1 MKKNLYKY
9 LAGNDYPGRGI
20 VLGKSP
26 DGQKAFVA
34 YWIMGR
40 SANSRN
46 RVFEPIDGGIRTV
59 AADPA
64 KLEDPHLIIYNAV
77 LTLRETTVVTN
88 GDQTDTIA
96 RFMNGNLFPG
106 YSFEAALATRTY
118 EDDAPNF
125 TPRISGVVDMRRGGY
140 KLSIVKSDEGNAESV
155 QRQTFD
161 YPQPVA
167 GEGHFISTYVK
178 NGAPIP
184 SFAGEPLRVAI
195 DTNDADKFADKLWVS
210 LNEDNKVSL
219 FVRSIELETGEY
231 EDFGVPAT
239 ILANYLRAHGVV
251 PEKCDLN
258 SILFLLTPSQT
269 TAKISSLTTQI
280 ARFERLLDANAPM
293 KEVIPQVYRD
303 WEERYE
309 GYCIRELCQEMHDF
323 SREFNIKDLQKAMF
337 RREHF
342 PKAVMSAQ
350 QANFEFMRG
359 NAEYIPLAEA
369 EGRIALEGALPYPP
383 GVICCVPGEIWG
395 GAVKAYFEA
404 LAVGVNRFPGFAP
417 ELQGVYLEANEDG
430 EKRIWVNVLKEC
442 RRRELEAA
450 GLIRS

>member
-20 VLGKSP
+20 VLGQSP

-46 RVFEPIDGGIRTV
+46 RVFEPIEGGIRTV

-96 RFMNGNLFPG
+96 QFMNGNLFPG
-106 YSFEAALATRTY
+106 YSVEAALATRTY

-140 KLSIVKSDEGNAESV
+140 KLSIVKSNEGNAASV

-195 DTNDADKFADKLWVS
+195 DTNDADQFAKQLWAS
-210 LNEDNKVSL
+210 LNDDNKVSL
-219 FVRSIELETGEY
+219 FVRSIALETGSY
-231 EDFGVPAT
+231 EDI
-239 ILANYLRAHGVV
+239 ILNKY
-251 PEKCDLN
+251 
-258 SILFLLTPSQT
+258 
-269 TAKISSLTTQI
+269 TA
-280 ARFERLLDANAPM
+280 
-293 KEVIPQVYRD
+293 V
-303 WEERYE
+303 E
-309 GYCIRELCQEMHDF
+309 G
-323 SREFNIKDLQKAMF
+323 
-337 RREHF
+337 
-342 PKAVMSAQ
+342 
-350 QANFEFMRG
+350 
-359 NAEYIPLAEA
+359 
-369 EGRIALEGALPYPP
+369 
-383 GVICCVPGEIWG
+383 
-395 GAVKAYFEA
+395 
-404 LAVGVNRFPGFAP
+404 
-417 ELQGVYLEANEDG
+417 
-430 EKRIWVNVLKEC
+430 
-442 RRRELEAA
+442 
-450 GLIRS
+450 

>member
-1 MKKNLYKY
+1 MKKNIYKY

-20 VLGKSP
+20 VLGQSP
-26 DGQKAFVA
+26 DGQKAFIA

-46 RVFEPIDGGIRTV
+46 RVFEPITGGIRTV

-96 RFMNGNLFPG
+96 QFMNGNLFPG

-140 KLSIVKSDEGNAESV
+140 KLSIVKSNEGNAASV

-184 SFAGEPLRVAI
+184 SFAGVSPVTPYGGADPEWSKPLDELSGYDTPEDTSLSNGASIAFLFEFEKIRIAFLGDAYPSVCI
-195 DTNDADKFADKLWVS
+195 DGLLKLGYSCKKPCCVDLVKLSHHGSKYNCSDKLFQILRTQNYLLSTDGRSGKLPNKTMIAKLLHSCDSATIYCNYSWWKKSIYSSFFTEEDREKWLVTGN
-210 LNEDNKVSL
+210 LNL
-219 FVRSIELETGEY
+219 IELSSENTSETVKSGLELY
-231 EDFGVPAT
+231 GFG
-239 ILANYLRAHGVV
+239 
-251 PEKCDLN
+251 
-258 SILFLLTPSQT
+258 
-269 TAKISSLTTQI
+269 
-280 ARFERLLDANAPM
+280 
-293 KEVIPQVYRD
+293 
-303 WEERYE
+303 
-309 GYCIRELCQEMHDF
+309 
-323 SREFNIKDLQKAMF
+323 
-337 RREHF
+337 
-342 PKAVMSAQ
+342 
-350 QANFEFMRG
+350 RG
-359 NAEYIPLAEA
+359 
-369 EGRIALEGALPYPP
+369 
-383 GVICCVPGEIWG
+383 W
-395 GAVKAYFEA
+395 
-404 LAVGVNRFPGFAP
+404 
-417 ELQGVYLEANEDG
+417 
-430 EKRIWVNVLKEC
+430 
-442 RRRELEAA
+442 
-450 GLIRS
+450 

>member
-1 MKKNLYKY
+1 MEKIDLNQY
-9 LAGNDYPGRGI
+9 LAGNRYPGRGI
-20 VLGKSP
+20 AVALAP
-26 DGQKAFVA
+26 DGRQVFIG
-34 YWIMGR
+34 YFIMGR

-96 RFMNGNLFPG
+96 QFMNGNLFPG

-184 SFAGEPLRVAI
+184 SFTGEPLRVAI
-195 DTNDADKFADKLWVS
+195 DTNDADKFADKLWAS

-231 EDFGVPAT
+231 EDI
-239 ILANYLRAHGVV
+239 ILNKY
-251 PEKCDLN
+251 
-258 SILFLLTPSQT
+258 
-269 TAKISSLTTQI
+269 TA
-280 ARFERLLDANAPM
+280 
-293 KEVIPQVYRD
+293 V
-303 WEERYE
+303 E
-309 GYCIRELCQEMHDF
+309 G
-323 SREFNIKDLQKAMF
+323 
-337 RREHF
+337 
-342 PKAVMSAQ
+342 
-350 QANFEFMRG
+350 
-359 NAEYIPLAEA
+359 
-369 EGRIALEGALPYPP
+369 
-383 GVICCVPGEIWG
+383 
-395 GAVKAYFEA
+395 
-404 LAVGVNRFPGFAP
+404 
-417 ELQGVYLEANEDG
+417 
-430 EKRIWVNVLKEC
+430 
-442 RRRELEAA
+442 
-450 GLIRS
+450 

>member
-1 MKKNLYKY
+1 MYDISRLLRDNP
-9 LAGNDYPGRGI
+9 YPGRGI
-20 VLGKSP
+20 VLGRSG
-26 DGQKAFVA
+26 DDRSSVLA
-34 YWIMGR
+34 YFIMGR

-184 SFAGEPLRVAI
+184 SFAGEPLRVTI
-195 DTNDADKFADKLWVS
+195 DTNDADKFADKLWAS

-231 EDFGVPAT
+231 EDI
-239 ILANYLRAHGVV
+239 ILNKY
-251 PEKCDLN
+251 
-258 SILFLLTPSQT
+258 
-269 TAKISSLTTQI
+269 TA
-280 ARFERLLDANAPM
+280 
-293 KEVIPQVYRD
+293 V
-303 WEERYE
+303 E
-309 GYCIRELCQEMHDF
+309 G
-323 SREFNIKDLQKAMF
+323 
-337 RREHF
+337 
-342 PKAVMSAQ
+342 
-350 QANFEFMRG
+350 
-359 NAEYIPLAEA
+359 
-369 EGRIALEGALPYPP
+369 
-383 GVICCVPGEIWG
+383 
-395 GAVKAYFEA
+395 
-404 LAVGVNRFPGFAP
+404 
-417 ELQGVYLEANEDG
+417 
-430 EKRIWVNVLKEC
+430 
-442 RRRELEAA
+442 
-450 GLIRS
+450 

>member
-1 MKKNLYKY
+1 MKQDLCA
-9 LAGNDYPGRGI
+9 LLRGNPYPGRGI
-20 VLGKSP
+20 VLGMTP
-26 DGQKAFVA
+26 DGKSSVA
-34 YWIMGR
+34 VYFIMGR

-96 RFMNGNLFPG
+96 QFMNGNLFPG

-161 YPQPVA
+161 YPQPLA

-195 DTNDADKFADKLWVS
+195 DTNDADKFADKLWAS

-231 EDFGVPAT
+231 EDI
-239 ILANYLRAHGVV
+239 ILNKY
-251 PEKCDLN
+251 
-258 SILFLLTPSQT
+258 
-269 TAKISSLTTQI
+269 TA
-280 ARFERLLDANAPM
+280 
-293 KEVIPQVYRD
+293 V
-303 WEERYE
+303 E
-309 GYCIRELCQEMHDF
+309 G
-323 SREFNIKDLQKAMF
+323 
-337 RREHF
+337 
-342 PKAVMSAQ
+342 
-350 QANFEFMRG
+350 
-359 NAEYIPLAEA
+359 
-369 EGRIALEGALPYPP
+369 
-383 GVICCVPGEIWG
+383 
-395 GAVKAYFEA
+395 
-404 LAVGVNRFPGFAP
+404 
-417 ELQGVYLEANEDG
+417 
-430 EKRIWVNVLKEC
+430 
-442 RRRELEAA
+442 
-450 GLIRS
+450 

>member
-1 MKKNLYKY
+1 MEQLDLYK
-9 LAGNDYPGRGI
+9 LVNENAYPGRGI
-20 VLGKSP
+20 VLGLAPSGK
-26 DGQKAFVA
+26 KALIA
-34 YWIMGR
+34 YFIMGR

-184 SFAGEPLRVAI
+184 SFTGEPLCVAI
-195 DTNDADKFADKLWVS
+195 DTNDADKFADKLWAS

-231 EDFGVPAT
+231 EDI
-239 ILANYLRAHGVV
+239 ILNKY
-251 PEKCDLN
+251 
-258 SILFLLTPSQT
+258 
-269 TAKISSLTTQI
+269 TA
-280 ARFERLLDANAPM
+280 
-293 KEVIPQVYRD
+293 V
-303 WEERYE
+303 E
-309 GYCIRELCQEMHDF
+309 G
-323 SREFNIKDLQKAMF
+323 
-337 RREHF
+337 
-342 PKAVMSAQ
+342 
-350 QANFEFMRG
+350 
-359 NAEYIPLAEA
+359 
-369 EGRIALEGALPYPP
+369 
-383 GVICCVPGEIWG
+383 
-395 GAVKAYFEA
+395 
-404 LAVGVNRFPGFAP
+404 
-417 ELQGVYLEANEDG
+417 
-430 EKRIWVNVLKEC
+430 
-442 RRRELEAA
+442 
-450 GLIRS
+450 

>member
-1 MKKNLYKY
+1 MKQDLCA
-9 LAGNDYPGRGI
+9 LLRGNPYPGRGI
-20 VLGKSP
+20 VLGMTP
-26 DGQKAFVA
+26 DGKSSVA
-34 YWIMGR
+34 VYFIMGR

-96 RFMNGNLFPG
+96 QFMNGNLFPG

-184 SFAGEPLRVAI
+184 SFAGEPLRVTI
-195 DTNDADKFADKLWVS
+195 DTNDADKFADKLWAS

-231 EDFGVPAT
+231 EDI
-239 ILANYLRAHGVV
+239 ILNKY
-251 PEKCDLN
+251 
-258 SILFLLTPSQT
+258 
-269 TAKISSLTTQI
+269 TA
-280 ARFERLLDANAPM
+280 
-293 KEVIPQVYRD
+293 V
-303 WEERYE
+303 E
-309 GYCIRELCQEMHDF
+309 G
-323 SREFNIKDLQKAMF
+323 
-337 RREHF
+337 
-342 PKAVMSAQ
+342 
-350 QANFEFMRG
+350 
-359 NAEYIPLAEA
+359 
-369 EGRIALEGALPYPP
+369 
-383 GVICCVPGEIWG
+383 
-395 GAVKAYFEA
+395 
-404 LAVGVNRFPGFAP
+404 
-417 ELQGVYLEANEDG
+417 
-430 EKRIWVNVLKEC
+430 
-442 RRRELEAA
+442 
-450 GLIRS
+450 

>member
-1 MKKNLYKY
+1 MKQDLCA
-9 LAGNDYPGRGI
+9 LLRGNPYPGRGI
-20 VLGKSP
+20 VLGMTP
-26 DGQKAFVA
+26 DGKSSVA
-34 YWIMGR
+34 VYFIMGR

-77 LTLRETTVVTN
+77 LTLREITVVTN

-96 RFMNGNLFPG
+96 QFMNGNLFPG

-195 DTNDADKFADKLWVS
+195 DTNDADKFADKLWES

-231 EDFGVPAT
+231 EDI
-239 ILANYLRAHGVV
+239 ILNKY
-251 PEKCDLN
+251 
-258 SILFLLTPSQT
+258 
-269 TAKISSLTTQI
+269 I
-280 ARFERLLDANAPM
+280 A
-293 KEVIPQVYRD
+293 V
-303 WEERYE
+303 E
-309 GYCIRELCQEMHDF
+309 G
-323 SREFNIKDLQKAMF
+323 
-337 RREHF
+337 
-342 PKAVMSAQ
+342 
-350 QANFEFMRG
+350 
-359 NAEYIPLAEA
+359 
-369 EGRIALEGALPYPP
+369 
-383 GVICCVPGEIWG
+383 
-395 GAVKAYFEA
+395 
-404 LAVGVNRFPGFAP
+404 
-417 ELQGVYLEANEDG
+417 
-430 EKRIWVNVLKEC
+430 
-442 RRRELEAA
+442 
-450 GLIRS
+450 